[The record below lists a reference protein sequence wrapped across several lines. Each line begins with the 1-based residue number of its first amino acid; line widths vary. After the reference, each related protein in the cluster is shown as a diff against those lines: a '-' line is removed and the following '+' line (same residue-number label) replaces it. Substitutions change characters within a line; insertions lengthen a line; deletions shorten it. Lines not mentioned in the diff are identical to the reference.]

1 MRYGRIA
8 RSRPRDEAVVPTSNF
23 FQTSDG
29 HWLFMNSRPGEP
41 DWPEI
46 MRATGLE
53 HLADDPRFDSFR
65 NRRKNG
71 PALVAEF
78 DAVFARYTLD
88 EWQKRLDA
96 EGIIWSPVQSFEQAL
111 EDPQMHAA
119 GVFVDMPKA
128 TAQAILHRPRPFGLA
143 MKAPTRKAVAG
154 NRRAYGRN
162 SGNAWFRCRCARAKF
177 IEAKI
182 VKSTKPFPQCG

>member
-1 MRYGRIA
+1 
-8 RSRPRDEAVVPTSNF
+8 VVPTSNF

-111 EDPQMHAA
+111 EDPQMRDA

-128 TAQAILHRPRPFGLA
+128 DGTSYTAPASPIRFGDESTDPKGPSPEIGEHTDEILEMLGFDA
-143 MKAPTRKAVAG
+143 E
-154 NRRAYGRN
+154 
-162 SGNAWFRCRCARAKF
+162 ARAKLH
-177 IEAKI
+177 EAKI
-182 VKSTKPFPQCG
+182 VKST